1 MVNYIMKCYL
11 TIKVNKLLTHSS
23 YKTLLSDKKQV
34 EEYVQD
40 ECIYE

>member
-1 MVNYIMKCYL
+1 MKYYL

-23 YKTLLSDKKQV
+23 YNTLLSDKKQV

-40 ECIYE
+40 MSAYMNN